1 MTSTLKINTLT
12 GVSTAGS
19 IAVTAEG
26 NSTTT
31 NLQRGLAKMLLHVD
45 QTPSTQTNNYSL
57 NVASI
62 TDPGTGFT
70 QANLT
75 NNLSSADAQ
84 CGTSSHSGWQ
94 HESSYGADPST
105 SAYTIRHRTDGT
117 TYTDIEFTFM
127 VLHGDLA

>member
-1 MTSTLKINTLT
+1 MASTLKLNTLT
-12 GVSTAGS
+12 GASTAGS
-19 IAVTAEG
+19 IAVTGEG
-26 NSTTT
+26 GSTTT
-31 NLQRGLAKMLLHVD
+31 NLQAGLAKMLLHAD
-45 QTPSTQTNNYSL
+45 QTAGTQTNNYSL
-57 NVASI
+57 NVSTI

-94 HESSYGADPST
+94 HESSYGASPSS

-117 TYTDIEFTFM
+117 TYNDIEFTFM